1 MKKESI
7 KKMLIAVM
15 VIIVASVNVFTI
27 YQPFGKNDASLM
39 FEDIE
44 AMAFSESE
52 ANQQEWDRYLE
63 ERFWSGFN
71 WFEKLYFKMC
81 DGKQIGVYM
90 CVGGLGTCTNFAEDN
105 ERDWKNACR

>member
-1 MKKESI
+1 
-7 KKMLIAVM
+7 M

-63 ERFWSGFN
+63 
-71 WFEKLYFKMC
+71 
-81 DGKQIGVYM
+81 
-90 CVGGLGTCTNFAEDN
+90 
-105 ERDWKNACR
+105 